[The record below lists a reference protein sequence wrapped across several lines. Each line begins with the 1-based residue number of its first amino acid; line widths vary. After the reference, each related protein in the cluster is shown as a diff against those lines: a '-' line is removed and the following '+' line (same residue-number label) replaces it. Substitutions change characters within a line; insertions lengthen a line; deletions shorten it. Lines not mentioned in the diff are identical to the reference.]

1 MGGLE
6 GMLLFVTSR
15 IAEFAGIIIT
25 IFLLF
30 KGYKARYVYLV
41 GIIVLLSIVI
51 SLFSLYFKEY
61 FLQLAIGDIVLTLLL
76 LLGISFYVVRNPE
89 KTRDFTPPDD
99 ARCLYCN
106 AYITREESLCLLRIN
121 NRTFYFDSFDHLVKL
136 MRESDYFLERGDLPR
151 GKVHEIFVKTA
162 DTGNWKAFE
171 KVVPSMN
178 GDELVALEKGSS
190 KEDLKEL
197 LESFKNRV
205 SGN

>member
-30 KGYKARYVYLV
+30 KGYKAKYAYIV
-41 GIIVLLSIVI
+41 GVIVLLSIII
-51 SLFSLYFKEY
+51 SLSSLYFKEY

-76 LLGISFYVVRNPE
+76 LIGVTVYVVKNPE

-106 AYITREESLCLLRIN
+106 AYITNEEGLCMMRID
-121 NRTFYFDSFDHLVKL
+121 NRTFYFDSFDHLIKL
-136 MRESDYFLERGDLPR
+136 MKESDFFLEKGELTR
-151 GKVHEIFVKTA
+151 GKVHEVFVKTK
-162 DTGNWKAFE
+162 DTGRWKRFE
-171 KVVPSMN
+171 DVVPEKN
-178 GDELVALEKGSS
+178 GDEFVALEKGNS
-190 KEDLKEL
+190 KNNLEELFED
-197 LESFKNRV
+197 FKNRV
-205 SGN
+205 SRN